1 MMAPAKVY
9 NRTMLL
15 RRVFVRAALFMVIL
29 LSETFA
35 ISAGPDVLFLN
46 SYHPGLGWSDQILEG
61 VRKSMGPHEQLAVE
75 YLDSKHFESPELDSA
90 FAREFFFKYARNQP
104 RVVFASDDYALKFLL
119 QWRDSLFPGVPVVFC
134 GVNDFQPSMIQGRRG
149 YTGISQWNR
158 MVETASLIT
167 RLFPDT
173 RDVWVVTEASA
184 TGTGNR
190 RRLDSLARSSRS
202 GMRFHFLDSAG
213 TPRWSEIEAKVASL
227 GPGDVVYWSEL
238 FLDRD
243 GLFIDPEVDVG
254 ALVERSN
261 VPFFTHQAA
270 YLSAGIL
277 GGDCNRGVEHGLQA
291 GAKLRKVLD
300 GVPVDSI
307 AVEEDASTAPTFRW
321 DALRRFGIDVDR
333 LPRGSIVQGMPVPV
347 WKAYPVQTLAASTGI
362 ALLMAMAGGLF
373 VALRRV
379 GRSREEVR
387 GSEAALRRMFDAI
400 PDAVFVHD
408 DEGRV
413 EFLNAGGCRM
423 YDIDPAEA
431 VRFGVQDLS
440 AESSLAR
447 TDFRI
452 LCAKA
457 GQEEK
462 VVFEWKALKPRSREE
477 FDVEVSLTAMR
488 FRGHRRIVA
497 VVRDVTERV
506 LARKVLENA
515 KEDLE
520 RMVAD
525 RTQDLVQANHELEA
539 FSYSVSHDLR
549 TPLRALDGFAKA
561 LEDDL
566 GSELRDEHKDYLRRI
581 QAASVRMGSIIDD
594 LLHLSRI
601 SMCALERVPVDMN
614 AIVQQI
620 LPDYPETEFKVDWQV
635 ARMPGAMADPAL
647 LKPLWT
653 NLISNAVKY
662 SALSAK
668 PRIEIGSRVG
678 PSGLEWFV
686 KDNGA
691 GFEPSRAHNLFKP
704 FRRLHGPE
712 EFSGSG
718 IGLAIAHRI
727 VSRHGGRIWAE
738 GEVGKGAV
746 FHFTLG

>member
-1 MMAPAKVY
+1 MKVY
-9 NRTMLL
+9 NKAMPF
-15 RRVFVRAALFMVIL
+15 RRAIARISWLVALMV
-29 LSETFA
+29 SCTFA
-35 ISAGPDVLFLN
+35 TTAGPDVLFLN

-75 YLDSKHFESPELDSA
+75 YLDSKHFESRELDSA
-90 FAREFFFKYARNQP
+90 FAREFAFKYADNQP

-119 QWRDSLFPGVPVVFC
+119 HWRDSLFPGVPVVFC
-134 GVNDFQPSMIQGRRG
+134 GVNDFHPSMLQGRRG

-158 MVETASLIT
+158 MVETAALIT
-167 RLFPDT
+167 RLFPDA
-173 RDVWVVTEASA
+173 RDVWVVTESSA

-190 RRLDSLARSSRS
+190 RRLDSLARSIRS

-213 TPRWSEIEAKVASL
+213 TPRWSEIESKVASL
-227 GPGDVVYWSEL
+227 GSGDVVYWSEL
-238 FLDRD
+238 FLDRH
-243 GLFIDPEVDVG
+243 GMFIDPEVDLG
-254 ALVERSN
+254 ALVERSK

-291 GAKLRKVLD
+291 GTLLRKVLD
-300 GVPVDSI
+300 GIPADSI
-307 AVEEDASTAPTFRW
+307 PVQEDASTAPTFRW
-321 DALRRFGIDVDR
+321 DVLKRFGVDADR
-333 LPRGSIVQGMPVPV
+333 LPPGSIVLGRPVPV
-347 WKAYPVQTLAASTGI
+347 WKAYPAQAVAALTGIVLLAA
-362 ALLMAMAGGLF
+362 MAAGLF
-373 VALRRV
+373 VSLRRV
-379 GRSREEVR
+379 RRSREEVR
-387 GSEAALRRMFDAI
+387 GSEAALRRMFDVI

-408 DEGRV
+408 DEGRI
-413 EFLNAGGCRM
+413 EFLNAGGSRM
-423 YDIDPAEA
+423 YDVDPTDV
-431 VRFGVQDLS
+431 VRLGIKDLS
-440 AESSLAR
+440 AESSLAK
-447 TDFRI
+447 TDVRA
-452 LCAKA
+452 LCGKA
-457 GQEEK
+457 FQNER
-462 VVFEWKALKPRSREE
+462 VVFEWKAMKPRTREE

-488 FRGHRRIVA
+488 FEGRSRIVA

-506 LARKVLENA
+506 LARKILEDA
-515 KEDLE
+515 KDDLE
-520 RMVAD
+520 RKVSE
-525 RTQDLVQANHELEA
+525 RTQELVQANRELEA

-561 LEDDL
+561 LEEDL
-566 GSELRDEHKDYLRRI
+566 GDELGEDHKDYLRRI

-601 SMCALERVPVDMN
+601 SMCPLERVPVDMD
-614 AIVQQI
+614 AIVRQI
-620 LPDYPETEFKVDWQV
+620 LPDYPEMEYDVEWRVGK
-635 ARMPGAMADPAL
+635 MPGAMADPDL

-662 SALSAK
+662 TALSEK
-668 PRIEIGSRVG
+668 RRIEIGSRIG
-678 PSGLEWFV
+678 SSGLEWFI